1 MTNTSPTFVEQVSLN
16 DFDTTLRMLV
26 EAIESA
32 GLTVFARIDHAAAA
46 RSVGLTMPPTVL
58 LLYGNPRG
66 GTPIM
71 VAAPRSALELP
82 LKVLLR
88 EGADGKAILS
98 FHRVGPAMRDAGVG
112 DDMAMRLGPSQ
123 ELVLR
128 ALRP

>member
-123 ELVLR
+123 ELLLR

>member
-98 FHRVGPAMRDAGVG
+98 FHRVGPAMRDAGVC
-112 DDMAMRLGPSQ
+112 DDMAIRLGPSQ
-123 ELVLR
+123 ELLLR